1 MNVLSGGGLS
11 IIPAALVVAAAVF
24 FGLAAVMAIFVVIVV
39 ANRAD
44 PDPTGRRPVAVSLL
58 AVAFF
63 SIFVVLFGSF
73 AIVLGL
79 VQLIGSHSA
88 TATGAI
94 GVEHPVGDA
103 VARVV
108 VLGGIIVAVASVLL
122 LASTRR
128 ALSFPEIAQGQPGP
142 VARVAQSYAASVSF
156 VCVMIAA
163 ASLVVSVYEVFR
175 IVAPGV
181 FELTGS
187 RVDAV
192 RVLLAALYLT
202 LAAATVVVAHAR
214 LMPGGGWR
222 RPPHRGGGPRYGE
235 FAPPPPPPPPPPV

>member
-1 MNVLSGGGLS
+1 MSLISGAGLS
-11 IIPAALVVAAAVF
+11 IIPAALAVAAAVF
-24 FGLAAVMAIFVVIVV
+24 FGLAAVVAIFVVIVV

-44 PDPTGRRPVAVSLL
+44 PDPTGRRPVAVYLL

-63 SIFVVLFGSF
+63 STFVVLFGSF

-79 VQLIGSHSA
+79 VQLIGSHS
-88 TATGAI
+88 ATGAI

-142 VARVAQSYAASVSF
+142 VTRVAQSYAAGVSF
-156 VCVMIAA
+156 VCVIIAA
-163 ASLVVSVYEVFR
+163 ASLVVFVYEVFR

-181 FELTGS
+181 FELTGT
-187 RVDAV
+187 RVGAV

-202 LAAATVVVAHAR
+202 LAAAVMVVAHAR
-214 LMPGGGWR
+214 LLPDGGWR
-222 RPPHRGGGPRYGE
+222 RPSPPGGDPRYGGY
-235 FAPPPPPPPPPPV
+235 APVPPPPPTPA